1 LNLAITKRPDHASLE
16 REVKSAMLRSDVDPL
31 TRRNLNGSGFFVFNE
46 EDMKNMTEMS
56 PKNKTGNFRSS
67 SFRFDYQAFD
77 A

>member
-1 LNLAITKRPDHASLE
+1 
-16 REVKSAMLRSDVDPL
+16 MLRSDVDPL

>member
-1 LNLAITKRPDHASLE
+1 LNLAVPKKPDTSSME
-16 REVKSAMLRSDVDPL
+16 REVKSAMLRSDLDPL

-56 PKNKTGNFRSS
+56 PKNKTGNFRST

>member
-1 LNLAITKRPDHASLE
+1 MNLAITKRPDHDSLE
-16 REVKSAMLRSDVDPL
+16 REVKSAMLRSDVDPM

-67 SFRFDYQAFD
+67 SFRFDY
-77 A
+77 